1 MRTVRPA
8 SRADAAASPSRH
20 VARGSACRPGRCAR
34 RVTTSLAGLA
44 LGLAGLAAV
53 AAVGGAMGLE
63 RAGFAPIGAAMAAQA
78 ADPSA
83 FGRDL
88 ASGCAGCHNT
98 GGRAIGSGV
107 PIAGMPADR
116 MIQAMT
122 DFRDGRRAAS
132 VMHQIAKGYTPEQI
146 RLMAAYFAAQPT
158 TK

>member
-1 MRTVRPA
+1 MRTVSPA

-20 VARGSACRPGRCAR
+20 VARGSACRPRRCAR
-34 RVTTSLAGLA
+34 RVTTSLAVLA
-44 LGLAGLAAV
+44 LGLAGV

-63 RAGFAPIGAAMAAQA
+63 HAGFAPIGAAMAAQA
-78 ADPSA
+78 ADPST

-122 DFRDGRRAAS
+122 DFRDGKRAAS